1 MKEKYK
7 LMEGDGRVL
16 SMLQEESIDCII
28 TDHPWLDKLS
38 NKGGNRSFANYE
50 CFLYEQKDFE
60 EKARVLKPGCFLAE
74 FLPAENENNYE
85 QIFQIKQ
92 FAKASGLDYYCKVS
106 WKKGNFVSN
115 TGRKA
120 KNTQDIMIFS
130 KGKARNLRLDA
141 KKTKALGRP
150 CYMSGAAGMLPAMFD
165 ITLEGE
171 IILDPFAGSGAIG
184 IAAIRKG
191 RKCIM
196 IEKLPENVKKIQARF
211 AAEMDISGI
220 QRRKRIG

>member
-1 MKEKYK
+1 
-7 LMEGDGRVL
+7 
-16 SMLQEESIDCII
+16 
-28 TDHPWLDKLS
+28 
-38 NKGGNRSFANYE
+38 
-50 CFLYEQKDFE
+50 
-60 EKARVLKPGCFLAE
+60 
-74 FLPAENENNYE
+74 
-85 QIFQIKQ
+85 
-92 FAKASGLDYYCKVS
+92 
-106 WKKGNFVSN
+106 
-115 TGRKA
+115 
-120 KNTQDIMIFS
+120 MIFS

-141 KKTKALGRP
+141 KKTKALGRL

-165 ITLEGE
+165 VEPVPRSQKIHQSELPVELCEKLLEYITLEGE